1 MGVYLSPGVYTVE
14 IDVSQ
19 YPSSVSTAICGMV
32 GTAVN
37 GPVNTPTYIT
47 NPQQFLNTFGNPTP
61 TSYLGY
67 AALAYLE
74 KGNQLYI
81 TRVGATVG
89 SDALAKAT
97 KMVVGGTQ
105 SIETAATPGLYTLTG
120 QDSFG
125 IIVNGTGLQT
135 IYWNSGG
142 GSATDLATTINQ
154 QVNGLTLTASDI
166 AGCLSLQSNAVG
178 ALSTLEISRID
189 NSDFSF
195 PNITPAI
202 ITGTILE
209 NYVIT
214 NTNKYMSVKINGGVE
229 VLVTLTIGTRTAAQV
244 ATDIT
249 NALSPYATAAGVGGV
264 VVITSVESGSGTSLE
279 LQSTYA
285 GIILSNTAYSTLGFF
300 PISSGI
306 GSVSGTST
314 IPAGVDN
321 ATQILR
327 VDAIYEGTWASSA
340 DNDLQR
346 VYFSI
351 QNNSDTL
358 TFNLNVYYGGMQV
371 EGYQL
376 LTRGAANVAD
386 ANYIEKIVNV
396 QSQYIR
402 IVDQTSNAGAPHN
415 VNPYT
420 TAGLLAGGKN
430 GILGISDG
438 DYIGVA
444 WNPATDA
451 ATGIQTFSD
460 ADKININIL
469 CTPGISSTAVITA
482 MLALCTAR
490 ADCMAIIDPP
500 LGLTPQQVVDWH
512 NGRGNG
518 STTSLNSSY
527 GALYYDWLEI
537 YDSYN
542 KVNIYVPPSGFLA
555 GVYALNDFVAEPW
568 FAPAGLNRGRIL
580 SAIGTRYSPTLGER
594 NLLYGDGNSINPI
607 VNFVQDGITVWGQRT
622 LQRTSTA
629 LDRVNVRRLMLYL
642 RKVAANFSN
651 FFVFEPNDPDTWR
664 RVRYTFN
671 SFLADVQSRRGIT
684 DYKVICDET
693 INTPVVVDRNE
704 MKVRILIRPTK
715 AAEFIVLEFV
725 IMPQGATLETEA
737 IL

>member
-19 YPSSVSTAICGMV
+19 YPSAVSTAICGMV
-32 GTAVN
+32 GTAVK

-47 NPQQFLNTFGNPTP
+47 NPQQFLDTFGNPTP
-61 TSYLGY
+61 SSYLGY

-81 TRVGATVG
+81 TRVGATAG

-105 SIETAATPGLYTLTG
+105 SIVTAATPGLYTLG
-120 QDSFG
+120 IANSFD
-125 IIVNGTGLQT
+125 IIVNGTSKQT
-135 IYWNSGG
+135 IYWTSGG
-142 GSATDLATTINQ
+142 GSAQDLADMINQ
-154 QVNGLTLTASDI
+154 QATGFAGYDNGS
-166 AGCLSLQSNAVG
+166 GCLQLKSNAVG
-178 ALSTLEISRID
+178 ALSSLEILRID
-189 NSDFSF
+189 NNDFSF
-195 PNITPAI
+195 PGITQAS
-202 ITGTILE
+202 ITGTIPDLSGGGADFI
-209 NYVIT
+209 IT
-214 NTNKYMSVKINGGVE
+214 NTNKYMLVKINGGVE
-229 VLVTLTIGTRTAAQV
+229 VLVTLGTGTRTAADV
-244 ATDIT
+244 AGDIT
-249 NALSPYATAAGVGGV
+249 AALSPYASAVSAAGYVQ
-264 VVITSVESGSGTSLE
+264 ITTIESGSGTSLE
-279 LQSTYA
+279 LQSVA
-285 GIILSNTAYSTLGFF
+285 NSAYTTIGMV
-300 PISSGI
+300 I

-314 IPAGVDN
+314 IPAGADN
-321 ATQILR
+321 ATDILQ
-327 VDAIYEGTWASSA
+327 VNAINEGTWA
-340 DNDLQR
+340 NTL
-346 VYFSI
+346 YFSI
-351 QNNSDTL
+351 QNNADT
-358 TFNLNVYYGGMQV
+358 TFNFNVYYGGVQV
-371 EGYQL
+371 EGFQNL
-376 LTRGAANVAD
+376 VRGSVNTAN
-386 ANYIEKIVNV
+386 ANYIEKIINV
-396 QSQYIR
+396 QSQYVR
-402 IVDQTSNAGAPHN
+402 IADQVLNTGDPHT

-420 TAGLLAGGKN
+420 TAGLLQGGLN
-430 GILGISDG
+430 GIVGISDG
-438 DYIGVA
+438 DYIGVP

-451 ATGIQTFSD
+451 ATGIQTFVD
-460 ADKININIL
+460 ADKINVNII
-469 CTPGISSTAVITA
+469 CTPGVSSTAVITA
-482 MLALCTAR
+482 MLTLCTAR

-500 LGLTPQQVVDWH
+500 FGLTPQQVVDWH

-518 STTSLNSSY
+518 NTTSFNSSY

-542 KVNIYVPPSGFLA
+542 KVNIYVPPSGSLA
-555 GVYALNDFVAEPW
+555 GVYALNDFVSEPW
-568 FAPAGLNRGRIL
+568 YAPAGLNRGRIL

-594 NLLYGDGNSINPI
+594 NLLYGNGNSINPI

-693 INTPVVVDRNE
+693 INTPAVVDRNE
-704 MKVRILIRPTK
+704 LKVRILIRPTK

-725 IMPQGATLETEA
+725 IMPQGATLETET

>member
-19 YPSSVSTAICGMV
+19 YPSATTTAICGMV
-32 GTAVN
+32 GTAVK
-37 GPVNTPTYIT
+37 GTVNSPLYIT
-47 NPQQFLNTFGNPTP
+47 NPQQFLDTFGNPTP

-89 SDALAKAT
+89 NDALTKAT

-105 SIETAATPGLYTLTG
+105 SIETAATSGLYTLVSG
-120 QDSFG
+120 DSFD
-125 IIVNGTGLQT
+125 IIANGTALQT
-135 IYWNSGG
+135 IYWTSGG
-142 GSATDLATTINQ
+142 GTAAELATMINQ
-154 QVNGLTLTASDI
+154 QATGFAASSTGVG
-166 AGCLSLQSNAVG
+166 ALSLLSNAVG

-189 NSDFSF
+189 NSDFAF

-202 ITGTILE
+202 ITGLVVAGAGYI
-209 NYVIT
+209 IT
-214 NTNKYMSVKINGGVE
+214 NTNKYLSIKINGGVE
-229 VLVTLTIGTRTAAQV
+229 VIVTLTTGTRTATQV
-244 ATDIT
+244 AGEIT
-249 NALSPYATAAGVGGV
+249 AALSPYATAADVADV
-264 VVITSVESGSGTSLE
+264 VVITTNESGSGTSLE
-279 LQSTYA
+279 LQAITS
-285 GIILSNTAYSTLGFF
+285 SAYTTLGMV
-300 PISSGI
+300 I

-321 ATQILR
+321 ATDILQ
-327 VDAIYEGTWASSA
+327 VNAINEGTWA
-340 DNDLQR
+340 NTL
-346 VYFSI
+346 YFSI
-351 QNNSDTL
+351 LNNADT

-371 EGYQL
+371 EGYQNL
-376 LTRGAANVAD
+376 LRGSANAAAD
-386 ANYIEKIVNV
+386 NYIEKIINV
-396 QSQYIR
+396 DSQYIR
-402 IVDQTSNAGAPHN
+402 IVDQVLNAGEPHT
-415 VNPYT
+415 VNSYT

-430 GILGISDG
+430 GIVGISDA

-444 WNPATDA
+444 WNPTTDA
-451 ATGIQTFSD
+451 ATGIQTYAD
-460 ADKININIL
+460 ADAININIL
-469 CTPGISSTAVITA
+469 CTPGISSTGVINA

-490 ADCMAIIDPP
+490 ADCMTIVDPP
-500 LGLTPQQVVDWH
+500 YGLTPQQVVDWH
-512 NGRGNG
+512 NGRGSGNTI
-518 STTSLNSSY
+518 SFNSSY

-542 KVNIYVPPSGFLA
+542 KVNIWVPPSGFLA
-555 GVYALNDFVAEPW
+555 GVYALNDYVSEPW

-580 SAIGTRYSPTLGER
+580 SAIGLRYSPTLGER
-594 NLLYGDGNSINPI
+594 NLMYGNGNSINPI

-671 SFLADVQSRRGIT
+671 SFLSDVQSRRGIT

-693 INTPVVVDRNE
+693 INTPVVVDQN
-704 MKVRILIRPTK
+704 MLKVRILIRPTK

-725 IMPQGATLETEA
+725 IMPQGATLETET